1 MRYINRKRFKKKCLQ
16 GIVNFPYNTKFDCL
30 NNGMITYNN
39 LPVCFNTSQDA
50 LDYFCRDDDGNG
62 IVRGKLI
69 EDILS
74 ITTNKKDKNVYN
86 KIWEYLWDNEEIRK
100 KFKRSDH
107 DDVWLWDFKFYN
119 ASIQELQNLLYKIKT
134 I

>member
-1 MRYINRKRFKKKCLQ
+1 MRYITRKRFKKKCIQ
-16 GIVNFPYNTKFDCL
+16 GFVNFPYNTVFDCL
-30 NNGMITYNN
+30 DNGMITYNN
-39 LPVCFNTSQDA
+39 LPVCYNTSQDG
-50 LDYFCRDDDGNG
+50 LDYFCRDDDKQG

-69 EDILS
+69 EDILKFTS
-74 ITTNKKDKNVYN
+74 NKKDINKYN
-86 KIWEYLWDNEEIRK
+86 EIWKYLWNNDIIKN

-119 ASIQELQNLLYKIKT
+119 ASIQELQNVLYKLKT